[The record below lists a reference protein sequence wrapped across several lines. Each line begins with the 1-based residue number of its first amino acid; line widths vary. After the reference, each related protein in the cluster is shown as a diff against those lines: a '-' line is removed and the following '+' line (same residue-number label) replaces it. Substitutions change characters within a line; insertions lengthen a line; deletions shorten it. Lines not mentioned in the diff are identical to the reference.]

1 MTVPV
6 VLRHPLPCS
15 GDRVAIDDKVFV
27 VSVKSGLRLRVA
39 LPPLPVPPVLVD
51 CDDSCVL
58 REIIAYQSVVRAA
71 SCLTSRLSLSVSVPL
86 RISLRVS
93 LFPLSRSVSLH
104 RGYALTISSLAAG
117 R

>member
-1 MTVPV
+1 M
-6 VLRHPLPCS
+6 
-15 GDRVAIDDKVFV
+15 AIDDKVFV

-58 REIIAYQSVVRAA
+58 REIIAYQSVVRTA
-71 SCLTSRLSLSVSVPL
+71 SCCCPLSSLVSLCLDPAAHL
-86 RISLRVS
+86 SLRVS
-93 LFPLSRSVSLH
+93 LFVYVRLYLSVSLH
-104 RGYALTISSLAAG
+104 LGNALTISSLAAG